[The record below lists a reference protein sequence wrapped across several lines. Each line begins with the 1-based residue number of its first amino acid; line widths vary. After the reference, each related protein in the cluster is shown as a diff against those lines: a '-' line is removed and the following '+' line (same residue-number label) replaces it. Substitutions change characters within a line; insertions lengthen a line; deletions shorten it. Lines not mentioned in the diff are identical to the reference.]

1 MTLIVH
7 HLNNSRS
14 QRILWLLEE
23 IGASYEIKIYD
34 RDPVTNLA
42 PAELVAVHPLGKS
55 PVLEESDDSASGGKG
70 RVVIESGAITEYLCE
85 RHGGGHLVP
94 ERGTDDHVRHLQWMH
109 FAEGSAMTPILLRIY
124 TARLGE
130 AAAPLEPRIAQQLD
144 SHFAYME
151 SEIGDDGHFIGANL
165 TAADIMLSFPAEIAV
180 MQGMAPRYPRLAEF
194 VNACH
199 ARPAWQRAREKGGAY
214 YGY

>member
-23 IGASYEIKIYD
+23 IGVPYEIKFYD

-42 PAELVAVHPLGKS
+42 PPELVAIHPLGKS
-55 PVLEESDDSASGGKG
+55 PVLEDDG
-70 RVVIESGAITEYLCE
+70 RVIIESGAITEYLCE

-94 ERGTDDHVRHLQWMH
+94 ERGTDEHVSHLEWLH

-144 SHFAYME
+144 AHFSYME
-151 SEIGDDGHFIGANL
+151 SRVGANGHFIGDGL
-165 TAADIMLSFPAEIAV
+165 SAADIMLSFPAEIAV
-180 MQGMAPRYPRLAEF
+180 MQGMAPRYPKLAAF

>member
-1 MTLIVH
+1 MSLIVH

-23 IGASYEIKIYD
+23 IGAPYEIKFYD

-42 PAELVAVHPLGKS
+42 PAELIAVHPLGKS
-55 PVLEESDDSASGGKG
+55 PVLEDAG
-70 RVVIESGAITEYLCE
+70 RIIIESAAIAEYICDY
-85 RHGGGHLVP
+85 HGGEKLVP
-94 ERGTDDHVRHLQWMH
+94 QRGTDDHVRHLQWMH

-130 AAAPLEPRIAQQLD
+130 AAAPLEARITQQLD

-151 SEIGDDGHFIGANL
+151 SAVSEDGHFVGDNL
-165 TAADIMLSFPAEIAV
+165 TAADIMLSFPAEIAI
-180 MQGMAPRYPRLAEF
+180 MQGLAQRFPKLANF

-199 ARPAWQRAREKGGAY
+199 GRPAWRRAREKGGAY

>member
-1 MTLIVH
+1 MSLILH

-23 IGASYEIKIYD
+23 LGAPYEIKFYD

-42 PAELVAVHPLGKS
+42 PPELVAIHPLGKS
-55 PVLEESDDSASGGKG
+55 PVLEDNG
-70 RVVIESGAITEYLCE
+70 RVIIESAAIAEYLCDY
-85 RHGGGHLVP
+85 HGGERLIP
-94 ERGTDDHVRHLQWMH
+94 ARGTDDHVHHMQWMH

-130 AAAPLEPRIAQQLD
+130 AAAPIEPRITQQLD

-151 SEIGDDGHFIGANL
+151 SEVSEDGHFIGSDL
-165 TAADIMLSFPAEIAV
+165 SAADVMLSFPAEIAI
-180 MQGMAPRYPRLAEF
+180 MQGMAPRYPKLANF
-194 VNACH
+194 VNKCH
-199 ARPAWQRAREKGGAY
+199 DRPAWRRAREKGGAY

>member
-1 MTLIVH
+1 MSLIVH

-23 IGASYEIKIYD
+23 ICAPYEVKYYD
-34 RDPVTNLA
+34 RDAVTNLA
-42 PAELVAVHPLGKS
+42 PPELIAVHPLGKS
-55 PVLEESDDSASGGKG
+55 PVISDGD
-70 RVVIESGAITEYLCE
+70 RVIIESGAITEYLCE

-94 ERGTDDHVRHLQWMH
+94 ERGTDEHVSHLEWLH

-124 TARLGE
+124 TSRLGE

-144 SHFAYME
+144 AHFAYME
-151 SEIGDDGHFIGANL
+151 SRVGANSHFIGSDL
-165 TAADIMLSFPAEIAV
+165 SAADIMLSFPAEIAI
-180 MQGMAPRYPRLAEF
+180 MQGMAPRYPKLANF

>member
-23 IGASYEIKIYD
+23 IGAPYEVKYYD
-34 RDPVTNLA
+34 RDATTNLA
-42 PAELVAVHPLGKS
+42 PPELIAVHPLGKS
-55 PVLEESDDSASGGKG
+55 PVIEDNG
-70 RVVIESGAITEYLCE
+70 RVIIESGAITEYLCE
-85 RHGGGHLVP
+85 RHGGAHLVP
-94 ERGTDDHVRHLQWMH
+94 ARGTDDHISHLEWLH

-130 AAAPLEPRIAQQLD
+130 AAAPLEPRINQQLEA
-144 SHFAYME
+144 HFAYME
-151 SEIGDDGHFIGANL
+151 SRVGDRGHFIGDSL
-165 TAADIMLSFPAEIAV
+165 SAADIMLSFPAEIAI
-180 MQGMAPRYPRLAEF
+180 MQGMAPRYPKLAAF

>member
-23 IGASYEIKIYD
+23 IGAPFEVKNYD
-34 RDPVTNLA
+34 RDATTNLA
-42 PAELVAVHPLGKS
+42 PPELIAVHPLGKS
-55 PVLEESDDSASGGKG
+55 PVIEDDG
-70 RVVIESGAITEYLCE
+70 RVIIESGAITEYLCE
-85 RHGGGHLVP
+85 RHGGAHLVP
-94 ERGTDDHVRHLQWMH
+94 ARGTDDYISHLEWLH

-130 AAAPLEPRIAQQLD
+130 AAAPLEPRINQQLD
-144 SHFAYME
+144 AHFAYME
-151 SEIGDDGHFIGANL
+151 SSVGDSGHFIGDSL
-165 TAADIMLSFPAEIAV
+165 SAADIMLSFPAEIAI
-180 MQGMAPRYPRLAEF
+180 MQGMAPRYPKLAAF

-199 ARPAWQRAREKGGAY
+199 ARAAWQRAREKGGAY

>member
-1 MTLIVH
+1 MSLIVH

-23 IGASYEIKIYD
+23 IGAPYEIKFYD

-42 PAELVAVHPLGKS
+42 PPELIAVHPLGKS
-55 PVLEESDDSASGGKG
+55 PVLEDAG
-70 RVVIESGAITEYLCE
+70 RIVIESAAIAEYVCDY
-85 RHGGGHLVP
+85 HGGEKLVP
-94 ERGTDDHVRHLQWMH
+94 QRGTDDHVRHLQWMH

-130 AAAPLEPRIAQQLD
+130 AAAPLEARITQQLD

-151 SEIGDDGHFIGANL
+151 SAVSEDGHFVGDNL
-165 TAADIMLSFPAEIAV
+165 TAADIMLSFPAEIAI
-180 MQGMAPRYPRLAEF
+180 MQGLAQRFPKLANF

-199 ARPAWQRAREKGGAY
+199 DRPAWRRAREKGGAY